1 MSRSHR
7 SDGTTGESVGASAG
21 FAALAIGVAA
31 ALVPLRD
38 ELGSANAALLLVMIV
53 VAAAAVSGR
62 VGGVVTGVVASLA
75 FNFFYTKPYL
85 TLRIH
90 SGRDVVTTV
99 LIVVLGLAVGE
110 LGVARSRQSATRRSH
125 LRSMRS
131 LETIGALVSAGAS
144 SDEVW
149 QEVRRGLVETLA
161 VLDARFE
168 VDEANAHLPL
178 IERDGRVDFHD
189 KKYLGE
195 GFALPAIGATLN
207 VEADGVRLGR
217 IVLAPDPSAGVTRVQ
232 RRTAVAMADQL
243 AIALR
248 GRQQSQST
256 S

>member
-7 SDGTTGESVGASAG
+7 SETTGESVGASAG

-110 LGVARSRQSATRRSH
+110 LGAVSYTH
-125 LRSMRS
+125 LTLPTSD
-131 LETIGALVSAGAS
+131 LV
-144 SDEVW
+144 
-149 QEVRRGLVETLA
+149 
-161 VLDARFE
+161 
-168 VDEANAHLPL
+168 
-178 IERDGRVDFHD
+178 
-189 KKYLGE
+189 
-195 GFALPAIGATLN
+195 
-207 VEADGVRLGR
+207 
-217 IVLAPDPSAGVTRVQ
+217 
-232 RRTAVAMADQL
+232 
-243 AIALR
+243 
-248 GRQQSQST
+248 
-256 S
+256 

>member
-53 VAAAAVSGR
+53 VAAAAVTGR

-110 LGVARSRQSATRRSH
+110 LGVAEVAAECNP
-125 LRSMRS
+125 S
-131 LETIGALVSAGAS
+131 LAPA
-144 SDEVW
+144 
-149 QEVRRGLVETLA
+149 
-161 VLDARFE
+161 LDA
-168 VDEANAHLPL
+168 
-178 IERDGRVDFHD
+178 
-189 KKYLGE
+189 
-195 GFALPAIGATLN
+195 FAGDHRCARQRG
-207 VEADGVRLGR
+207 
-217 IVLAPDPSAGVTRVQ
+217 SVQ
-232 RRTAVAMADQL
+232 R
-243 AIALR
+243 
-248 GRQQSQST
+248 
-256 S
+256 